1 MVKTLKRTPIRK
13 APLILRLVSRTALTI
28 LIALF
33 ATGVIVSILGITDPA
48 GENIVQVA
56 TVTVSLA
63 LFLWLT
69 YRAGLKRK
77 AELGAAA
84 RHFSGGGNMLLLGT
98 MKTESGPG
106 GGNSGSGGD
115 SGGWSGG
122 DCGDGGGGGD

>member
-1 MVKTLKRTPIRK
+1 MKILKRTPIRK
-13 APLILRLVSRTALTI
+13 APLILRLVFRTALTI

-33 ATGVIVSILGITDPA
+33 ATGVIVTILGITDPA

-56 TVTVSLA
+56 MVTVSLG

-98 MKTESGPG
+98 MKAESGPG
-106 GGNSGSGGD
+106 GGNTGSDGD